1 MLKDL
6 NFAFDLAIVPDP
18 LDEGVDH
25 DESDVVV
32 DDFLNRLFDG
42 DDGAFVADLFFWF
55 DSEEFDP
62 APELVHLAWGAD
74 AEDPAVKALGLDGVE
89 EHHKKRFS
97 PKLDNLKTT
106 ILVNV
111 LNHQLRETIDMVLAH

>member
-1 MLKDL
+1 
-6 NFAFDLAIVPDP
+6 
-18 LDEGVDH
+18 
-25 DESDVVV
+25 
-32 DDFLNRLFDG
+32 
-42 DDGAFVADLFFWF
+42 
-55 DSEEFDP
+55 
-62 APELVHLAWGAD
+62 
-74 AEDPAVKALGLDGVE
+74 VE